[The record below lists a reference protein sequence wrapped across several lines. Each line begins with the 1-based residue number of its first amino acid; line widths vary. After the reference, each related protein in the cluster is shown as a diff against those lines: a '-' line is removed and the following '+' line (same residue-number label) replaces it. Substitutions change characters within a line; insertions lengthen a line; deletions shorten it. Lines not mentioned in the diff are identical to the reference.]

1 MPREDD
7 TDRLLLTPTQ
17 AAERISIARPQIV
30 ARLRAGQILG
40 RRDGRRWFIH
50 VDDLPDP
57 PPPNTGPRP
66 IIVRGDRDGWLP
78 GSVTCGDRAPRRDL
92 PPDPPLEEAP
102 WRIIRPAD
110 PRPDP
115 EDPSA

>member
-1 MPREDD
+1 MATDD
-7 TDRLLLTPTQ
+7 VPDRLLLTT
-17 AAERISIARPQIV
+17 AEVGERLGVSHYLIPARI
-30 ARLRAGQILG
+30 
-40 RRDGRRWFIH
+40 RDGQLLGHRDGNRWLVH

-110 PRPDP
+110 PRP